1 MGSELEK
8 NKTIREP
15 ARDLTVFRETDVLV
29 VGGGP
34 AGVGAAIAAARNGA
48 KTLLLERY
56 GHLGGLATGGLVL
69 CIMPMSDG
77 TKDQQIIGI
86 CQEIIDRLDAVGA
99 AVHPRKEEVGSSDKN
114 LVDYW
119 RQYPFTVIQGKIRLS
134 VQTDPEMLKC
144 ILNDMVEEA
153 GVDLLLH
160 AYGCR
165 SIVDCGIVKGI
176 VFESKSGR
184 HAIMA
189 KVVVDC
195 TGDGDIFASAGAE
208 YDDEINPGLRSSKL
222 ALVFRIGNIDIKK
235 YIEFRDYRS
244 ERYSE
249 LMKELE
255 ALGGFTMA
263 LRTWRD
269 DVLWFNNFIGDLDGL
284 DIEDLTWV
292 EINARKSMLITYDF
306 FKDKIPGFES
316 CYLMDTASQV
326 GVRSSRRLI
335 GEYILTQND
344 INSGIIFDD
353 TIAVCPTFQ
362 PGKAFENL
370 HMHIPYR
377 SLIPIEIENLL
388 VAGRCFS
395 SDQVAND
402 ILSPIQFCI
411 AMGQAAGTAAALSAV
426 NKIPPR
432 HVDRHLLKNRLVTQN
447 VYLPV

>member
-1 MGSELEK
+1 MGNGMEKSNTIQEHDHELK
-8 NKTIREP
+8 I
-15 ARDLTVFRETDVLV
+15 FRETDVLV

-48 KTLLLERY
+48 KTLLIERY

-77 TKDQQIIGI
+77 TKEQQIAGI

-99 AVHPRKEEVGSSDKN
+99 AVHPRKENLGSSDKN

-119 RQYPFTVIQGKIRLS
+119 KQYPFTVIQGKIRLS

-165 SIVDCGIVKGI
+165 SIVDCGVVKGI

-184 HAIMA
+184 QAIMA

-208 YDDEINPGLRSSKL
+208 HDDEINPKLRSSKL
-222 ALVFRIGNIDIKK
+222 ALVFRIGNIDAKK
-235 YIEFRDYRS
+235 YIEFTNLKS

-269 DVLWFNNFIGDLDGL
+269 DILWFNNLIGDLDGL
-284 DIEDLTWV
+284 DIEDLTWI

-306 FKDKIPGFES
+306 FKNKIPGFES

-344 INSGIIFDD
+344 

-362 PGKAFENL
+362 PGKSFENL

-377 SLIPIEIENLL
+377 SLVPREIENLL

-411 AMGQAAGTAAALSAV
+411 AMGQAAGTAAALSVV
-426 NKIPPR
+426 NKVPPR
-432 HVDRHLLKNRLVTQN
+432 HVDHHLLKNRLVTQN
-447 VYLPV
+447 VFLPV

>member
-1 MGSELEK
+1 MITEPK
-8 NKTIREP
+8 RET
-15 ARDLTVFRETDVLV
+15 RVYCETDVLV

-48 KTLLLERY
+48 KTLLIERY

-77 TKDQQIIGI
+77 TKEQQIAGL
-86 CQEIIDRLDAVGA
+86 CQEIIDRLDTVGG
-99 AVHPRKEEVGSSDKN
+99 AVHPKKEDLGSTNQN
-114 LVDYW
+114 LINYW
-119 RQYPFTVIQGKIRLS
+119 RHYPFTVIQGNIRMS

-144 ILNDMVEEA
+144 ILNDMIEEA
-153 GVDLLLH
+153 GVVLLLH

-165 SIVDCGIVKGI
+165 SIVDCGVVKGI

-184 HAIMA
+184 QTIKA

-208 YDDEINPGLRSSKL
+208 YDDEINPELRSSKL
-222 ALVFRIGNIDIKK
+222 ALVFRIGNIDVKK
-235 YIEFRDYRS
+235 YLEFKDFRS
-244 ERYSE
+244 ERYFE

-284 DIEDLTWV
+284 NIEDLTRV
-292 EINARKSMLITYDF
+292 EINARKSMLITYNF
-306 FKDKIPGFES
+306 FKNNIPGFES
-316 CYLMDTASQV
+316 CYLMDSASQI

-335 GEYILTQND
+335 GEYILTRND
-344 INSGIIFDD
+344 INSGILFHD
-353 TIAVCPTFQ
+353 TIAVCPAFQ
-362 PGKAFENL
+362 QGKSLENL

-377 SLIPIEIENLL
+377 SLIPREIENLL

-411 AMGQAAGTAAALSAV
+411 AMGQAAGTAAALSV
-426 NKIPPR
+426 ENNVVPRKI
-432 HVDRHLLKNRLVTQN
+432 DYHLLKNRLITQN
-447 VYLPV
+447 VFLPL

>member
-1 MGSELEK
+1 MQSNLMITEPK
-8 NKTIREP
+8 RET
-15 ARDLTVFRETDVLV
+15 RVYCETDVLV

-48 KTLLLERY
+48 KTLLIERY

-77 TKDQQIIGI
+77 TKEQQIAGL
-86 CQEIIDRLDAVGA
+86 CQEIIDRLDTVGG
-99 AVHPRKEEVGSSDKN
+99 AVHPKKEDLGSTNQN
-114 LVDYW
+114 LINYW
-119 RQYPFTVIQGKIRLS
+119 RHYPFTVIQGNIRMS

-144 ILNDMVEEA
+144 ILNDMIEEA
-153 GVDLLLH
+153 GVVLLLH

-165 SIVDCGIVKGI
+165 SIVDCGVVKGI

-184 HAIMA
+184 QTIKA

-208 YDDEINPGLRSSKL
+208 YDDEINPELRSSKL
-222 ALVFRIGNIDIKK
+222 ALVFRIGNIDVKK
-235 YIEFRDYRS
+235 YLEFKDFRS
-244 ERYSE
+244 ERYFE

-284 DIEDLTWV
+284 NIEDLTRV
-292 EINARKSMLITYDF
+292 EINARKSMLITYNF
-306 FKDKIPGFES
+306 FKNNIPGFES
-316 CYLMDTASQV
+316 CYLMDTASQI

-335 GEYILTQND
+335 GEYILTRND
-344 INSGIIFDD
+344 INSGILFHD
-353 TIAVCPTFQ
+353 TIAVCPAFQ
-362 PGKAFENL
+362 QGKSLENL

-377 SLIPIEIENLL
+377 SLIPREIENLL

-411 AMGQAAGTAAALSAV
+411 AMGQAAGTAAALSV
-426 NKIPPR
+426 ENNVVPRKI
-432 HVDRHLLKNRLVTQN
+432 DYHLLKNRLITQN
-447 VYLPV
+447 VFLPL

>member
-1 MGSELEK
+1 MQSNLMITEPK
-8 NKTIREP
+8 RET
-15 ARDLTVFRETDVLV
+15 RVYCETDVLV

-48 KTLLLERY
+48 KTLLIERY

-77 TKDQQIIGI
+77 TKEQQIAGL
-86 CQEIIDRLDAVGA
+86 CQEIIDRLDTVGG
-99 AVHPRKEEVGSSDKN
+99 AVHPKKEDLGSTNQN
-114 LVDYW
+114 LINYW
-119 RQYPFTVIQGKIRLS
+119 RHYPFTVIQGNIRMS

-144 ILNDMVEEA
+144 ILNDMIEEA
-153 GVDLLLH
+153 GVVLLLH

-165 SIVDCGIVKGI
+165 SIVDCGVVKGI

-184 HAIMA
+184 QTIKA

-208 YDDEINPGLRSSKL
+208 YDDEINPELRSSKL
-222 ALVFRIGNIDIKK
+222 ALVFRIGNLDVKK
-235 YIEFRDYRS
+235 YLEFKDFRS
-244 ERYSE
+244 ERYFE

-284 DIEDLTWV
+284 NIEDLTRV
-292 EINARKSMLITYDF
+292 EINARKSMLITYNF
-306 FKDKIPGFES
+306 FKNNIPGFES
-316 CYLMDTASQV
+316 CYLMDTASQI

-335 GEYILTQND
+335 GEYILTRND
-344 INSGIIFDD
+344 INSGILFHD
-353 TIAVCPTFQ
+353 TIAVCPAFQ
-362 PGKAFENL
+362 QGKSLENL

-377 SLIPIEIENLL
+377 SLIPREIENLL

-411 AMGQAAGTAAALSAV
+411 AMGQAAGTAAALSV
-426 NKIPPR
+426 ENNVVPRKI
-432 HVDRHLLKNRLVTQN
+432 DYHLLKNRLITQN
-447 VYLPV
+447 VFLPL

>member
-1 MGSELEK
+1 MITEPK
-8 NKTIREP
+8 RET
-15 ARDLTVFRETDVLV
+15 RVYCETDVLV

-48 KTLLLERY
+48 KTLLIERY

-77 TKDQQIIGI
+77 TKEQQIAGL
-86 CQEIIDRLDAVGA
+86 CQEIIDRLDTVGG
-99 AVHPRKEEVGSSDKN
+99 AVHPKKEDLGSTNQN
-114 LVDYW
+114 LINYW
-119 RQYPFTVIQGKIRLS
+119 RHYPFTVIQGNIRMS

-144 ILNDMVEEA
+144 ILNDMIEEA
-153 GVDLLLH
+153 GVVLLLH

-165 SIVDCGIVKGI
+165 SIVDCGVVKGI

-184 HAIMA
+184 QTIKA

-208 YDDEINPGLRSSKL
+208 YDDEINPELRSSKL
-222 ALVFRIGNIDIKK
+222 ALVFRIGNLDVKK
-235 YIEFRDYRS
+235 YLEFKDFRS
-244 ERYSE
+244 ERYFE

-284 DIEDLTWV
+284 NIEDLTRV
-292 EINARKSMLITYDF
+292 EINARKSMLITYNF
-306 FKDKIPGFES
+306 FKNNIPGFES
-316 CYLMDTASQV
+316 CYLMDSASQI

-335 GEYILTQND
+335 GEYILTRND
-344 INSGIIFDD
+344 INSGILFHD
-353 TIAVCPTFQ
+353 TIAVCPAFQ
-362 PGKAFENL
+362 QGKSLENL

-377 SLIPIEIENLL
+377 SLIPREIENLL

-411 AMGQAAGTAAALSAV
+411 AMGQAAGTAAALSV
-426 NKIPPR
+426 ENNVVPRKI
-432 HVDRHLLKNRLVTQN
+432 DYHLLKNRLITQN
-447 VYLPV
+447 VFLPL

>member
-1 MGSELEK
+1 MQSNLMITEPK
-8 NKTIREP
+8 RET
-15 ARDLTVFRETDVLV
+15 RVYCETDVLV

-48 KTLLLERY
+48 KTLLIERY

-77 TKDQQIIGI
+77 TKEQQIAGL
-86 CQEIIDRLDAVGA
+86 CQEIIDRLDTVGG
-99 AVHPRKEEVGSSDKN
+99 AVHPKKEDLGSTNQN
-114 LVDYW
+114 LINYW
-119 RQYPFTVIQGKIRLS
+119 RHYPFTVIQGNIRMS

-144 ILNDMVEEA
+144 ILNDMIEEA
-153 GVDLLLH
+153 GVVLLLH

-165 SIVDCGIVKGI
+165 SIVDCGVVKGI

-184 HAIMA
+184 QTIKA

-208 YDDEINPGLRSSKL
+208 YDDEINPELRSSKL
-222 ALVFRIGNIDIKK
+222 ALVFRIGNIDVKK
-235 YIEFRDYRS
+235 YLEFKDFRS
-244 ERYSE
+244 ERYFE

-284 DIEDLTWV
+284 NIEDLTRV
-292 EINARKSMLITYDF
+292 EINARKSMLITYNF
-306 FKDKIPGFES
+306 FKNNIPGFES
-316 CYLMDTASQV
+316 CYLMDSASQI

-335 GEYILTQND
+335 GEYILTRND
-344 INSGIIFDD
+344 INSGILFHD
-353 TIAVCPTFQ
+353 TIAVCPAFQ
-362 PGKAFENL
+362 QGKSLENL

-377 SLIPIEIENLL
+377 SLIPREIENLL

-411 AMGQAAGTAAALSAV
+411 AMGQAAGTAAALSV
-426 NKIPPR
+426 ENNVVPRKI
-432 HVDRHLLKNRLVTQN
+432 DYHLLKNRLITQN
-447 VYLPV
+447 VFLPL

>member
-1 MGSELEK
+1 MITEPK
-8 NKTIREP
+8 RET
-15 ARDLTVFRETDVLV
+15 RVYCETDVLV

-48 KTLLLERY
+48 KTLLIERY

-77 TKDQQIIGI
+77 TKEQQIAGL
-86 CQEIIDRLDAVGA
+86 CQEIIDRLDTVGG
-99 AVHPRKEEVGSSDKN
+99 AVHPKKEDLGSTNQN
-114 LVDYW
+114 LINYW
-119 RQYPFTVIQGKIRLS
+119 RHYPFTVIQGNIRMS

-144 ILNDMVEEA
+144 ILNDMIEEA
-153 GVDLLLH
+153 GVVLLLH

-165 SIVDCGIVKGI
+165 SIVDCGVVKGI

-184 HAIMA
+184 QTIKA

-208 YDDEINPGLRSSKL
+208 YDDEINPELRSSKL
-222 ALVFRIGNIDIKK
+222 ALVFRIGNLDVKK
-235 YIEFRDYRS
+235 YLEFKDFRS
-244 ERYSE
+244 ERYFE

-284 DIEDLTWV
+284 NIEDLTRV
-292 EINARKSMLITYDF
+292 EINARKSMLITYNF
-306 FKDKIPGFES
+306 FKNNIPGFES
-316 CYLMDTASQV
+316 CYLMDTASQI

-335 GEYILTQND
+335 GEYILTRND
-344 INSGIIFDD
+344 INSGILFHD
-353 TIAVCPTFQ
+353 TIAVCPAFQ
-362 PGKAFENL
+362 QGKSLENL

-377 SLIPIEIENLL
+377 SLIPREIENLL

-411 AMGQAAGTAAALSAV
+411 AMGQAAGTAAALSV
-426 NKIPPR
+426 ENNVVPRKI
-432 HVDRHLLKNRLVTQN
+432 DYHLLKNRLITQN
-447 VYLPV
+447 VFLPL

>member
-1 MGSELEK
+1 MITEPK
-8 NKTIREP
+8 RET
-15 ARDLTVFRETDVLV
+15 RVYCETDVLV

-48 KTLLLERY
+48 KTLLIERY

-77 TKDQQIIGI
+77 TKEQQIAGL
-86 CQEIIDRLDAVGA
+86 CQEIIDRLDTVGG
-99 AVHPRKEEVGSSDKN
+99 AVHPKKEDLGSTNQN
-114 LVDYW
+114 LINYW
-119 RQYPFTVIQGKIRLS
+119 RHYPFTVIQGNIRMS

-144 ILNDMVEEA
+144 ILNDMIEEA
-153 GVDLLLH
+153 GVVLLLH

-165 SIVDCGIVKGI
+165 SIVDCGVVKGI

-184 HAIMA
+184 QTIKA

-208 YDDEINPGLRSSKL
+208 YDDEINPELRSSKL
-222 ALVFRIGNIDIKK
+222 ALVFRIGNIDVKK
-235 YIEFRDYRS
+235 YLEFKDFRS
-244 ERYSE
+244 ERYFE

-284 DIEDLTWV
+284 NIEDLTRV
-292 EINARKSMLITYDF
+292 EINARKSMLITYNF
-306 FKDKIPGFES
+306 FKNNIPGFES
-316 CYLMDTASQV
+316 CYLMDTASQI

-335 GEYILTQND
+335 GEYILTRND
-344 INSGIIFDD
+344 INSGILFHD
-353 TIAVCPTFQ
+353 TIAVCPAFQ
-362 PGKAFENL
+362 QGKSLENL

-377 SLIPIEIENLL
+377 SLIPREIENLL

-411 AMGQAAGTAAALSAV
+411 AMGQAAGTAAALSV
-426 NKIPPR
+426 ENNVVPRKI
-432 HVDRHLLKNRLVTQN
+432 DYHLLKNRLITQN
-447 VYLPV
+447 VFLPL